1 MGECKGVGRGG
12 GVRGR
17 GVEMYRCSHRYAT
30 LVPALITIYSTG
42 IGLRDPYSS
51 SKLL

>member
-1 MGECKGVGRGG
+1 MAEGTP
-12 GVRGR
+12 
-17 GVEMYRCSHRYAT
+17 T

>member
-1 MGECKGVGRGG
+1 MNTGVAWRGG
-12 GVRGR
+12 GEWRSRG
-17 GVEMYRCSHRYAT
+17 GVT

-51 SKLL
+51 SKVL